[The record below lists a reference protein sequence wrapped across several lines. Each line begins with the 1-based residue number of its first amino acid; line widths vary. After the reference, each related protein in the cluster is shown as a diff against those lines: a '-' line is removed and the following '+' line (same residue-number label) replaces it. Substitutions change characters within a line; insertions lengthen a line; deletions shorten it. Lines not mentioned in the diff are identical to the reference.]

1 MRVVLGVLSLLIVL
15 ATVGLLAKKQMS
27 GLSAAPAR
35 TQASATTDPVA
46 PVPVPLPAATP
57 QAQSQQIQQQV
68 RQTVEGT
75 LQQARPMPDDK

>member
-1 MRVVLGVLSLLIVL
+1 MRVVLGILSLLIVL

-27 GLSAAPAR
+27 GLSAAPTRA
-35 TQASATTDPVA
+35 QAPMASDPMA
-46 PVPVPLPAATP
+46 SVPVPLPGATP